1 MENGKARISVKG
13 LWKVFGPDPERVMT
27 PEWGE
32 KTRREIQEETGCVVA
47 LKNVSFDVA
56 EGETFVVMGL
66 SGSGKSTLVRCLI
79 RLVEP
84 TAGEVSIE
92 GENVMHYD
100 ERQLRG
106 LRRHKTAMVFQHFG
120 LLPHRNVLDN
130 AVWGLEVQGVNSET
144 RYSRTLQVLE
154 SVGLKGWEM
163 SYPSELSGGMQQRV
177 GLARA
182 LAVDPDILLM
192 DEPFSGLDPII
203 RRNMQD
209 ELIRLQQEL
218 HKTLVFI
225 THDMEEALKLG
236 DRIALMR
243 NGEIIQVGTPEEI
256 VAIPADSY
264 VGDFVRGVSRTK
276 VMGASS
282 IMEEPDAADASAFRS
297 YPSVLPET
305 TIDDLVPLAA
315 EGELPIAVVE
325 DGRLLGVVSR
335 TALLTSIAE
344 SQRAQVQQVVPD
356 VEGKAPSNGD
366 DSSDVAREVLIE
378 RHRPPPPITR
388 GL

>member
-1 MENGKARISVKG
+1 MFGDRPGEALKSENANKNKEELLSEHG
-13 LWKVFGPDPERVMT
+13 L
-27 PEWGE
+27 
-32 KTRREIQEETGCVVA
+32 VVA
-47 LKNVSFDVA
+47 LRDVSFEVA
-56 EGETFVVMGL
+56 KGETFVVMGL

-79 RLVEP
+79 RLMEP
-84 TAGEVSIE
+84 TAGEVSID
-92 GENVMHYD
+92 GEDILHYD
-100 ERQLRG
+100 ERQLRE
-106 LRRHKTAMVFQHFG
+106 LRRHRTAMVFQHFG

-130 AVWGLEVQGVNSET
+130 AAWGLEVQGVNSEA
-144 RYSRTLQVLE
+144 RYARTLQVLE
-154 SVGLKGWEM
+154 SVGLKGWDM
-163 SYPSELSGGMQQRV
+163 SNPSELSGGMQQRV

-225 THDMEEALKLG
+225 THDLGEALKLG
-236 DRIALMR
+236 DCIALMR
-243 NGEIIQVGTPEEI
+243 DGEIIQVGTPEEI

-276 VMGASS
+276 VMGAAS

-297 YPSVLPET
+297 YPSVFPKT
-305 TIDDLVPLAA
+305 PIDDLVPLAA

-325 DGRLLGVVSR
+325 DGRLLGIVSR
-335 TALLTSIAE
+335 TALLTSIAD
-344 SQRAQVQQVVPD
+344 SQRAQTQ
-356 VEGKAPSNGD
+356 E
-366 DSSDVAREVLIE
+366 VAATFR
-378 RHRPPPPITR
+378 
-388 GL
+388 